1 MSFRFDSHRSPVYG
15 RRGIVASSQP
25 LASEAGMRI
34 LQQGG
39 NAADAAVA
47 TAAAANVTEPCS
59 TGIGGDCFCLFFDGK
74 QKKVFGLNASGRAPS
89 ELSLDFLSNQGV
101 TEFLPP
107 FLSVHTITVPGAA
120 AGWVDTVEKFGTMSL
135 KEVLTPAIELA
146 DEGFPVAPYTAMAWK
161 RSEGLL
167 KRGPTGE
174 EMLLNGEAPKEG
186 EIMKNPTLA
195 ETFRTLA
202 EHGKQGFYE
211 GRIAEA
217 IVEIIQSYKGV
228 MSLGDLKNHY
238 NTYDEPISTNY
249 RGVDVHEIPPNGQGI
264 TALIALNILEEFE
277 ISSLKHSSVEHLHI
291 MIEAMRIAFAD
302 TRWYVADP
310 DVVNIPIK
318 ELISKDYAKERRKL
332 IDLTKAT
339 IDTEK
344 GTPVT
349 SSDTVYFTVAD
360 GEGNACS
367 FINSN
372 YMGFGTGII
381 PKGCGFTLQNRGANF
396 TLEENHPNVLAPNKR
411 PYHTIIPGMATK
423 DGELYSSFGVMGGFN
438 QPQGHAQ
445 VIVNMID
452 YNMNPQQA
460 LNAPRFTI
468 RAGTSGGDIALEEGI
483 DESVMNTLGRMGHDI
498 IPTSG
503 IARMVFGR
511 GQIIN
516 RNPKT
521 GVLCGGTSPRAD
533 GIAIAW

>member
-1 MSFRFDSHRSPVYG
+1 MSFRFDSYRSPVYG

-74 QKKVFGLNASGRAPS
+74 QKKVYGLNASGRAPS
-89 ELSLDFLSNQGV
+89 ELNLDFLSNQGI

-107 FLSVHTITVPGAA
+107 FLNVHTITVPGAA

-167 KRGPTGE
+167 KKGPTGE

-228 MSLGDLKNHY
+228 MSLDDLKNHY

-249 RGVDVHEIPPNGQGI
+249 KGVDVHEIPPNGQGI

-277 ISSLKHSSVEHLHI
+277 ISKLKHSSVEHLHI

-310 DVVNIPIK
+310 DVVNVPIN

-344 GTPVT
+344 GTPFT

-396 TLEENHPNVLAPNKR
+396 TLEENHPNALAPNKR

-468 RAGTSGGDIALEEGI
+468 RDGTSDGVIAIEEGI
-483 DESVMNTLGRMGHDI
+483 DESVMNTLSRMGHDI
-498 IPTSG
+498 VPTSG